1 MNDTELCQSL
11 LSAIAGTPC
20 PVTCG
25 TAAIH
30 PTQLVLL
37 WDDRP
42 QASWLTLDAVASEFG
57 VVLTTASIERG
68 PHGRAMTGAILR
80 PRENDLEAVA
90 ASLRVRYVNATSPME
105 PKPAAT
111 AAPNTTQR
119 RAESGH
125 TIREPRKHSRSRR
138 TRGASSS

>member
-1 MNDTELCQSL
+1 MNETELCQSL
-11 LSAIAGTPC
+11 MSAIAGTPC

-42 QASWLTLDAVASEFG
+42 QTNWLMLDAAASEFG

-68 PHGRAMTGAILR
+68 PHGRVMTGAILR
-80 PRENDLEAVA
+80 PREGELDAVA
-90 ASLRVRYVNATSPME
+90 ASLRIRYVRATSPME
-105 PKPAAT
+105 PKSAAA
-111 AAPNTTQR
+111 AAPNATQR
-119 RAESGH
+119 RAEPGH
-125 TIREPRKHSRSRR
+125 TIRQPRKHSRSRH
-138 TRGASSS
+138 TRGTSSS